1 MLFEKAEVIRSS
13 QSGKT
18 VKTLITQNRLV
29 VDGKRWPVFE
39 IILKQK
45 VDGGTI
51 IFTNTRDQCD
61 ALAEE
66 MTEKG
71 YANVVYRGEM
81 DKTERRGNL
90 RAFRKGEIGF
100 LISTDLAARGLDVEH
115 VGRVVNYHLPQL
127 MENYLH
133 RAGRTARAG
142 RMGVVVNL
150 VTERDERLI
159 SRVEGKKVEVPRTI
173 REKMTPEQQSMKQTQ
188 QNEERA
194 QQAHERAERGEV
206 PKTTKGDGTGRKV
219 PRAKAQLFSKNQE
232 KVFKFAKKIT
242 KKPSAKRSP
251 ARSPKRRK

>member
-1 MLFEKAEVIRSS
+1 
-13 QSGKT
+13 
-18 VKTLITQNRLV
+18 
-29 VDGKRWPVFE
+29 
-39 IILKQK
+39 
-45 VDGGTI
+45 
-51 IFTNTRDQCD
+51 
-61 ALAEE
+61 
-66 MTEKG
+66 
-71 YANVVYRGEM
+71 
-81 DKTERRGNL
+81 
-90 RAFRKGEIGF
+90 
-100 LISTDLAARGLDVEH
+100 
-115 VGRVVNYHLPQL
+115 

-232 KVFKFAKKIT
+232 KVFMFAKKIT